1 MYKDAARKIKRKMW
15 FQNVLRRFGILRVT
29 LIAAGIAILF
39 SFVLYLCIGS
49 IFQEITPVGII
60 ASVLIPACVAPP
72 ITYAVLRLAHRL
84 GLAEKELINAY
95 NGLEQQVR
103 LRTAEL
109 ATANRQLQHAV
120 AARARTEKN
129 LKTGVERLK
138 RSLEKTI
145 IAIAAVTEIRDPF
158 TAGHQKRVARLT
170 HAIAEEMG
178 LSQAR
183 SERLRLA
190 AMVHDIG
197 KIHVPTEIL
206 IKPLN
211 LTDPEF
217 NIIEAHPQ
225 IGHDI
230 LYGIEYSRPIAKI
243 VLQHH
248 ELLDGSGYP
257 QGLSG
262 DGIILEAR
270 ILVVADVVEAMA
282 SHRPYRPAHGI
293 GKALEEILHHKG
305 TLYDPHVVDACVRVF
320 YEREFSLEEE

>member
-29 LIAAGIAILF
+29 LIAASIAILF

>member
-1 MYKDAARKIKRKMW
+1 MYKEAAKKIKREMW
-15 FQNVLRRFGILRVT
+15 FRNLLRRFGILRTT
-29 LIAAGIAILF
+29 LIATGIAIPF
-39 SFVLYLCIGS
+39 SFFLYLGIGS
-49 IFQEITPVGII
+49 IFREITPVGII
-60 ASVLIPACVAPP
+60 ASVLIPLCVAPP
-72 ITYAVLRLAHRL
+72 LTYAVLRLAHRL
-84 GLAEKELINAY
+84 GLAEKELMNAY
-95 NGLEQQVR
+95 NSLEQQVR
-103 LRTAEL
+103 VRTAEL
-109 ATANRQLQHAV
+109 ATANRQLQRAV
-120 AARARTEKN
+120 AARVRTEKK

-158 TAGHQKRVARLT
+158 TAGHQKRVARLAG
-170 HAIAEEMG
+170 AIAKEMG
-178 LSQAR
+178 LSQPR
-183 SERLRLA
+183 IERLRLA

-206 IKPLN
+206 MKPLH
-211 LTDPEF
+211 LSDPEF

-257 QGLSG
+257 QGLAG
-262 DGIILEAR
+262 DDITLEAR

-305 TLYDPHVVDACVRVF
+305 TLYDPHVVDACVTVF
-320 YEREFSLEEE
+320 YEREFSLEEG

>member
-158 TAGHQKRVARLT
+158 TAGHQKRVARLAD
-170 HAIAEEMG
+170 AIAEEMG